1 VFFGMV
7 HNVSSDTVLQELAAD
22 ACKGYGMIF
31 FWFLSAAFLVD
42 WGDFGVFPVNWDGAN
57 F

>member
-1 VFFGMV
+1 MV

-31 FWFLSAAFLVD
+31 FCFLSAAFLVD

>member
-1 VFFGMV
+1 MV